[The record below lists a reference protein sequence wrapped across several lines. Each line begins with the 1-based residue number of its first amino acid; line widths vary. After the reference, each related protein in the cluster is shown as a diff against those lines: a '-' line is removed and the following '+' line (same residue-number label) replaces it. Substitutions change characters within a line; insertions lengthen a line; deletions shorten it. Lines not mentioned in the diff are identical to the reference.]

1 MKKFSLWIMVIG
13 MMCLAMPMQAQ
24 DTNLIMRD
32 VVLRYAG
39 GDKFGTLAL
48 VVCNTSN
55 RPVRLSN
62 STMSIEAN
70 GITVDVSAGEVL
82 NQQECMHYF
91 NADSDFTTFGITDTG
106 IITVTATLDDES
118 HSFDVDIRQL
128 TTIGAQT
135 SLENYQSCLGNSD
148 HIGCFLDVY
157 DTPLDNPAEV
167 KIQYGQ
173 FFVITPLEHER
184 LGALYA
190 LDLAQCTKNVSAYL
204 GVDLPVQ
211 ALSRRLLI
219 DETRSGSSAGGNFIM
234 TFAPSTT
241 FSLMRSNLGEW
252 WSALNNDGCLDPHET
267 THIFVYNTPI
277 PGWFNEGL
285 ATFMEDTSRTN
296 ARQPMGT
303 DCLDGAF
310 VSMYYGSREEIPFLS
325 LQNADYDASLPGIY
339 YYWTSACFWEHIRI
353 TYGDEAIAQIVGL
366 LTTFRDPIYNGC
378 PFNRPLPETRFLR
391 DVVVPVVG
399 EDILIWTEANLNV
412 GADYSGCEM
421 D

>member
-1 MKKFSLWIMVIG
+1 MVIG
-13 MMCLAMPMQAQ
+13 MMCLVIPIQSQ
-24 DTNLIMRD
+24 DTNLMMRD

-39 GDKFGTLAL
+39 GDEFGTLAL

-70 GITVDVSAGEVL
+70 GVTVDVSASEVL
-82 NQQECMHYF
+82 NPYECMHYF
-91 NADSDFTTFGITDTG
+91 NADSDFATFGISEAG
-106 IITVTATLDDES
+106 VIPVTAMLNDES
-118 HSFDVDIRQL
+118 QSFDVEIPQL
-128 TTIGAQT
+128 VTLGAQT
-135 SLENYQSCLGNSD
+135 SLENYQSCLRYSD
-148 HIGCFLDVY
+148 HIGCFMDVY

-167 KIQYGQ
+167 KIQYGR
-173 FFVITPLEHER
+173 FFVIVPLEHER
-184 LGALYA
+184 LAPLYVR
-190 LDLAQCTKNVSAYL
+190 DLAQCTKNVSAYL

-211 ALSRRLLI
+211 TLSRRLLM
-219 DETRSGSSAGGNFIM
+219 DETRSGSSAGDNFIM

-252 WSALNNDGCLDPHET
+252 WWALNNNGCLDPHET

-296 ARQPMGT
+296 AREVMPT
-303 DCLDGAF
+303 TCLDGAF
-310 VSMYYGSREEIPFLS
+310 VSMYYGTPQEVPFLS
-325 LQNADYDASLPGIY
+325 LQNADYDASVPGIY
-339 YYWTSACFWEHIRI
+339 YYWTAACFWEHIRT
-353 TYGDEAIAQIVGL
+353 TYGDEAIGQIVQL
-366 LTTFRDPIYNGC
+366 LVTFRDSVYNGC
-378 PFNRPLPETRFLR
+378 PFDRPLPETRFLR

-412 GADYSGCEM
+412 GADYTGCERG
-421 D
+421 